1 MRVIPLTM
9 LQNGQVKLAKEVIY
23 QDLPEEEYKALL
35 IQLGIPEGFAGIL
48 ADSDE
53 GVSKGGL
60 YSDSKD
66 LHQLIGRATT
76 SMQETIKE
84 FLS

>member
-1 MRVIPLTM
+1 M
-9 LQNGQVKLAKEVIY
+9 QVGV
-23 QDLPEEEYKALL
+23 
-35 IQLGIPEGFAGIL
+35 PEGFAHIL

-53 GVSKGGL
+53 GVSKDGL

-76 SMQETIKE
+76 SMQETVKE
-84 FLS
+84 F